1 MDNISLNNLRDKYN
15 CSALEELSGVY
26 PVPVGKICSS
36 LGIEALHYPM
46 NDDESGK
53 IFLKNNKYFIRVN
66 ASHLP
71 ARRRFTVA
79 HELGHYYHHKDFLDQ
94 ESQILERNNYS
105 GLGFDEKEIEAN
117 QFAAELLMPRVH
129 FIQKYSELKKLH
141 LLAEYFFV
149 SELAIKVRLINL
161 GLIIE

>member
-46 NDDESGK
+46 KDDESGK

-71 ARRRFTVA
+71 SRRRFTVA
-79 HELGHYYHHKDFLDQ
+79 HELGHYYHHKDFLDK

-117 QFAAELLMPRVH
+117 AFAAELLMPKVH
-129 FIQKYSELKKLH
+129 FLQKCSELQKIH